1 MISTNESDK
10 SFFKLVNN
18 SVYGKIMENLRKR
31 TKLRV
36 VKNSQDFIKYKS
48 GPTCVSWKVFENN
61 LAEIHEKKIYLTLN
75 KCIYVDLPYYKQING
90 KCTFSL

>member
-1 MISTNESDK
+1 M
-10 SFFKLVNN
+10 NN

-48 GPTCVSWKVFENN
+48 RPTCVSLKVFENN